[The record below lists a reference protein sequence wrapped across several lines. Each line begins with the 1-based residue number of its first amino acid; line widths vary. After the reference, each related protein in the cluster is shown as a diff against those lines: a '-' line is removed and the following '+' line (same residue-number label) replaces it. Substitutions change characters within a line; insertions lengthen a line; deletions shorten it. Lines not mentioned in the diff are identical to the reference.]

1 MDLPI
6 TFLINKVQGEQTYQK
21 KVQGEQHPK
30 YQLKLYRKYMKD
42 DADTTQKYHWLN
54 LLPQP
59 KDPHID
65 FLCGECGGLSVFLDI
80 PCFMKAYLHSIYE
93 MIQFFVVLCNKKL
106 KAKLFQQQ
114 KKKKTF
120 LLNLFLKSKDK
131 KKAKVFDKQTWSVYT
146 PKK

>member
-106 KAKLFQQQ
+106 KAKLFQKQ
-114 KKKKTF
+114 KKKK
-120 LLNLFLKSKDK
+120 LF
-131 KKAKVFDKQTWSVYT
+131 Y
-146 PKK
+146 

>member
-54 LLPQP
+54 LLPKP

-114 KKKKTF
+114 KKKNFFIKF
-120 LLNLFLKSKDK
+120 IFKKQRQEKSK
-131 KKAKVFDKQTWSVYT
+131 SV
-146 PKK
+146 

>member
-1 MDLPI
+1 MENRPI
-6 TFLINKVQGEQTYQK
+6 K
-21 KVQGEQHPK
+21 KNVQGEQHPK

-65 FLCGECGGLSVFLDI
+65 FHCGECGGLSVFLDI

-106 KAKLFQQQ
+106 KAKLFQQ
-114 KKKKTF
+114 KKKNFFIKF
-120 LLNLFLKSKDK
+120 IFKKQRQEKSK
-131 KKAKVFDKQTWSVYT
+131 SV
-146 PKK
+146 

>member
-1 MDLPI
+1 MENRPI
-6 TFLINKVQGEQTYQK
+6 K
-21 KVQGEQHPK
+21 KNVQGEQHPK
-30 YQLKLYRKYMKD
+30 YQLKLYRKYMKN

-65 FLCGECGGLSVFLDI
+65 FLRGECDGLSVFLDI

-114 KKKKTF
+114 KKKK
-120 LLNLFLKSKDK
+120 LF
-131 KKAKVFDKQTWSVYT
+131 Y
-146 PKK
+146 